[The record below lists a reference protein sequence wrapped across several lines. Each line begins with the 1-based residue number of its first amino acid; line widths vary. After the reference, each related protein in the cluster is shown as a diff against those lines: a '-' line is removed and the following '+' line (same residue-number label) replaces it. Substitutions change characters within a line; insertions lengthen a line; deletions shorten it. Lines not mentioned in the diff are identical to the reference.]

1 MATYT
6 LKVRRFQPESGE
18 GAYWEEFKVD
28 LDPSLSVLDGIL
40 QAKDRDDGSLS
51 VRCSCRAAICGSCGM
66 KVNGESG
73 LGCKTQI
80 GEAQELA
87 EKKASVGDG
96 NGDGTPP
103 IVVEPMGNMP
113 VIKDLITDMEST
125 HWTKIR
131 RVTPWLLPHGEA
143 PEREYV
149 VEPESMIDITQS
161 MACIQCGACV
171 SSCLSM
177 EADPDF
183 IGPAA
188 LAKAYRFVGDP
199 RDAETKERLHDL
211 AEDPHGIYDCTHCF
225 SCIDACPKG
234 VAPMDQIM
242 RLRRKAGEEGIEDP
256 NPLLRSGLGDEV
268 ERSPPRRLSPFPS
281 DLRAGDETFD
291 TLLQPTH
298 VARGEAQSVDAVLDQ
313 IQPRA
318 DGIGGDHGEARAERL
333 VDHDSPAVISARQDE
348 GVRAREVFRQALGR
362 LKALVAHARARA
374 RAHRGQ
380 ELREVRLAPDQEQI
394 HVKPLRHHAVERGQQ
409 QVDAL
414 PPDHLAAEQQ
424 GQRTAE
430 LPGSGYGEKRGE
442 VTVIGNAERAQ
453 PGKPLLVVFLGRATD
468 PDHGGR
474 VSKRRSQIALDRIPP
489 SARLGTQAFAP
500 EHPAF
505 SAQPMAHQPLARP
518 RTEAAQDHDIDP
530 REVRQPPVEVEACPA
545 ERHPE
550 ARHDPLERAERRPGP
565 GRIGRRGL
573 HVVDGHLDIRPRGQ
587 GSEEVTLVG

>member
-1 MATYT
+1 MAEYT
-6 LKVRRFQPESGE
+6 LKVRRYQPESGE
-18 GAYWEEFKVD
+18 GPYWEEFKVD

-66 KVNGESG
+66 KINGQSG

-87 EKKASVGDG
+87 DKKASVGE
-96 NGDGTPP
+96 GDNT

-199 RDAETKERLHDL
+199 RDAETVERLHDL

-242 RLRRKAGEEGIEDP
+242 RLRRKAGEAGIDDP
-256 NPLLRSGLGDEV
+256 NNGHNHETAMTKIIEKFGTNDESLLIQESYAPGIKGKLKPQGIKELIVSLPTVLRAIKTGKARSLSKLIPGIHPKLPDGAQDEVKAIYKHAEEHREEFNIYIKGEDEV
-268 ERSPPRRLSPFPS
+268 EPEP
-281 DLRAGDETFD
+281 DE
-291 TLLQPTH
+291 PTD
-298 VARGEAQSVDAVLDQ
+298 AILADEAKATADSKGES
-313 IQPRA
+313 
-318 DGIGGDHGEARAERL
+318 
-333 VDHDSPAVISARQDE
+333 
-348 GVRAREVFRQALGR
+348 
-362 LKALVAHARARA
+362 
-374 RAHRGQ
+374 
-380 ELREVRLAPDQEQI
+380 
-394 HVKPLRHHAVERGQQ
+394 
-409 QVDAL
+409 
-414 PPDHLAAEQQ
+414 
-424 GQRTAE
+424 
-430 LPGSGYGEKRGE
+430 
-442 VTVIGNAERAQ
+442 
-453 PGKPLLVVFLGRATD
+453 
-468 PDHGGR
+468 
-474 VSKRRSQIALDRIPP
+474 
-489 SARLGTQAFAP
+489 
-500 EHPAF
+500 
-505 SAQPMAHQPLARP
+505 
-518 RTEAAQDHDIDP
+518 
-530 REVRQPPVEVEACPA
+530 
-545 ERHPE
+545 
-550 ARHDPLERAERRPGP
+550 
-565 GRIGRRGL
+565 
-573 HVVDGHLDIRPRGQ
+573 
-587 GSEEVTLVG
+587 